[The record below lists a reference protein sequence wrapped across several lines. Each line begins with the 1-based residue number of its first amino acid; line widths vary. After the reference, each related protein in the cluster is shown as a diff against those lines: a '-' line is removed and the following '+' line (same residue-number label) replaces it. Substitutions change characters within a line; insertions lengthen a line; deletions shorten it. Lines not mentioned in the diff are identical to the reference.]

1 MFTVR
6 STDSWSAP
14 DDAQR
19 AFLLE
24 GRLDLAA
31 TSEPVLLGRERG
43 TGHYM
48 WIKCADGSRESQDR
62 LAAEQR
68 LLHGLQHNHI
78 LPLIADHAAEVGGLL
93 LYCWQAEQ
101 PLSAALLAQ
110 IPCVDRARLASDL
123 LDTVQY
129 LQALSPPVA
138 HGCLVLENLWVTPR
152 VRYLR
157 LAGFNKA
164 QSSADAD
171 SLRADRQ
178 ATVAL
183 IRKLLP
189 INDIPSDANPVLDGA
204 SEQWL
209 ADPFEGYDSLSHAL
223 KRALLACVTA
233 DL

>member
-6 STDSWSAP
+6 ATETWGAP
-14 DDAQR
+14 EEAQS

-24 GRLDLAA
+24 GRLDLTA
-31 TSEPVLLGRERG
+31 TSEPIFLGRERG

-48 WIKCADGSRESQDR
+48 WIKCSNGSRESQDR

-68 LLHGLQHNHI
+68 LLHGLHHGHV

-101 PLSAALLAQ
+101 PLNELRLAQ
-110 IPCVDRARLASDL
+110 MPCVDRARLAGDL

-138 HGCLVLENLWVTPR
+138 HRCLVLENLWITPR
-152 VRYLR
+152 VHYLR
-157 LAGFNKA
+157 LAGFNRA
-164 QSSADAD
+164 LAGASAEMLE
-171 SLRADRQ
+171 SDRQ
-178 ATVAL
+178 AALEL
-183 IRKLLP
+183 IRTLLP
-189 INDIPSDANPVLDGA
+189 VSDIPSDAKPVLDGA
-204 SEQWL
+204 SAQWL
-209 ADPFEGYDSLSHAL
+209 ADPLAGYDGLSQAL
-223 KRALLACVTA
+223 RRALLACVTA